1 MSLLALVFCADEKVV
16 RVLRRVL
23 SELEIGME
31 QCTDAESAIHQ
42 LTRRRF
48 EAVIVDCADPRTA
61 SRVLR
66 SARSAPVNKRAVA
79 VAILG
84 TAAGGGVD
92 LGAHFVLHQPLSPER
107 AKTSFRAVRALMK
120 RERRRNA
127 RIPVET
133 PVTIQVNDG
142 AGQLRAVTT
151 DLGEGGLAIQL
162 AHRPKK
168 LGDVKIQFSLPGTED
183 AIECIGQ
190 VAWENPGRQLGLRF
204 VDLAPAMSDLLR
216 VWLDSHA
223 PEFEQDDPPAPC
235 KLTDL
240 SLGGC
245 YLETGSPFPVRTR
258 IILSMD
264 VVGVQHRV
272 GGVVLVMHPDV
283 GMGVEFTQSADQQRA
298 DLEKFI
304 HTLTTSNGVLP
315 DLLVEPEGL
324 ETAEQA
330 SEQKARISA
339 DDPLLE
345 LFRRKDALN
354 FETFQAEIR
363 KQRNPAPAAAA
374 PAPAPAPPRKAAAHK
389 ASS

>member
-1 MSLLALVFCADEKVV
+1 MSLQALVFCADDKVV

-31 QCTDAESAIHQ
+31 VCPDAESAIHK

-48 EAVIVDCADPRTA
+48 EAVIADCADQRTA

-66 SARSAPVNKRAVA
+66 IARSAPVNKRAVA
-79 VAILG
+79 VAIVGAQSTLG
-84 TAAGGGVD
+84 DARD

-142 AGQLRAVTT
+142 AGQLRAVSS
-151 DLGEGGLAIQL
+151 DIGEGGIAIQL
-162 AHRPKK
+162 AHRPKNIGK
-168 LGDVKIQFSLPGTED
+168 VTLQFVLPGTQD
-183 AIECIGQ
+183 NIECVGE
-190 VAWENPGRQLGLRF
+190 VAWENPGRQVGLRF
-204 VDLAPAMSDLLR
+204 QNLAPAMLERLN
-216 VWLDSHA
+216 VWLESHA

-245 YLETGSPFPVRTR
+245 YLETASPFPVRTR
-258 IILSMD
+258 IVLSMK
-264 VVGVQHRV
+264 VAGVAFRAE
-272 GGVVLVMHPDV
+272 GIVLVMHPDL
-283 GMGVEFTQSADQQRA
+283 GMGIEFSLATDLQRS

-304 HTLTTSNGVLP
+304 HALTNTNGVLP
-315 DLLVEPEGL
+315 ELLVEPEGL
-324 ETAEQA
+324 ESGEPTPQSAPGAE
-330 SEQKARISA
+330 
-339 DDPLLE
+339 DPLVE
-345 LFRRKDALN
+345 LFRKKADLAP
-354 FETFQAEIR
+354 EAFQTELR
-363 KQRNPAPAAAA
+363 KQRNP
-374 PAPAPAPPRKAAAHK
+374 KAAAQK
-389 ASS
+389 ASI

>member
-1 MSLLALVFCADEKVV
+1 MSLQALVFCADEKVV

-31 QCTDAESAIHQ
+31 LCPDAESAIHK

-66 SARSAPVNKRAVA
+66 SARTAPCNKRAVA
-79 VAILG
+79 VAIVSTQADLG
-84 TAAGGGVD
+84 SERD

-127 RIPVET
+127 RIEVET

-142 AGQLRAVTT
+142 TGQLRAVSS
-151 DLGEGGLAIQL
+151 DIGEGGIAVQL
-162 AHRPKK
+162 AHRPKN
-168 LGDVKIQFSLPGTED
+168 LGAMVLQFSLPGTTD
-183 AIECIGQ
+183 KIECAGE
-190 VAWENPGRQLGLRF
+190 VAWENPGRQVGLRF
-204 VDLAPAMSDLLR
+204 LELAPAMRDQLNA
-216 VWLDSHA
+216 WLESHA

-245 YLETGSPFPVRTR
+245 YLDTVSPFPLGTR
-258 IILSMD
+258 IILSMK
-264 VVGVQHRV
+264 VAGVGFRAE
-272 GGVVLVMHPDV
+272 GVVLVMHSEL
-283 GMGVEFTQSADQQRA
+283 GMGIQFTQTTDSQRN

-304 HTLTTSNGVLP
+304 QALTNSNGALP
-315 DLLVEPEGL
+315 QLLVEPEGL
-324 ETAEQA
+324 DMGEPVIPP
-330 SEQKARISA
+330 KSA
-339 DDPLLE
+339 TGVHDPLLD
-345 LFRRKDALN
+345 LFRNRSELAPAA
-354 FETFQAEIR
+354 FQAELR
-363 KQRNPAPAAAA
+363 KQRSP
-374 PAPAPAPPRKAAAHK
+374 KAAAQK
-389 ASS
+389 ASV

>member
-1 MSLLALVFCADEKVV
+1 MSLLALVFSADDKVV

-31 QCTDAESAIHQ
+31 LSADAESAIHK

-48 EAVIVDCADPRTA
+48 EAVIVDCTDQRTA

-79 VAILG
+79 VAIL
-84 TAAGGGVD
+84 AGQTGVGGCGGD

-133 PVTIQVNDG
+133 QVIIQVNDG

-151 DLGEGGLAIQL
+151 DLGEGGMAVQL
-162 AHRPKK
+162 AHRPKN
-168 LGDVKIQFSLPGTED
+168 LGTVVIQFSLPGSED
-183 AIECIGQ
+183 LIQCTVQ

-204 VDLAPAMSDLLR
+204 VDLAPEIRDRLKT
-216 VWLDSHA
+216 WLDSRA
-223 PEFEQDDPPAPC
+223 PEFEADDPPAPC

-245 YLETGSPFPVRTR
+245 YLETGSPFPLRTR
-258 IILSMD
+258 IILSMQ
-264 VVGVQHRV
+264 VSGARV
-272 GGVVLVMHPDV
+272 RAEGVVLVMHPDI
-283 GMGVEFTQSADQQRA
+283 GMGVEFTRFTDEQGAQV
-298 DLEKFI
+298 EKFI
-304 HTLTTSNGVLP
+304 HALTNSNGILP
-315 DLLVEPEGL
+315 EILVEPEGL
-324 ETAEQA
+324 ETTEPVRGLAEKTYP
-330 SEQKARISA
+330 E
-339 DDPLLE
+339 DPLLD
-345 LFRRKDALN
+345 LFRRRSELTP
-354 FETFQAEIR
+354 ETFQSELR
-363 KQRNPAPAAAA
+363 KQRNPAP
-374 PAPAPAPPRKAAAHK
+374 KAAART
-389 ASS
+389 ASV